1 MVKDQKIRQMEG
13 REGEPLEREPAGG
26 GFGLEPC
33 FPSSGCKRFLVCV
46 YSPRVNSPCTV
57 LGLKVQPS
65 EVSFSG
71 HLTHLEPHTHTP
83 PPLPSLHRSF
93 WFFLRSLPS
102 LLRLE
107 FPGTGCSLEPVGSL
121 PAFPLP
127 VGWGPMG
134 GGPAGWSE
142 VGLQR

>member
-71 HLTHLEPHTHTP
+71 HLTHLEPHTHAP
-83 PPLPSLHRSF
+83 PPP
-93 WFFLRSLPS
+93 P
-102 LLRLE
+102 
-107 FPGTGCSLEPVGSL
+107 SL
-121 PAFPLP
+121 PAPFFLVLFKILAILAQAGISRNWLQPGASRVPPCLP
-127 VGWGPMG
+127 TPCRVGPH
-134 GGPAGWSE
+134 GWRPSRVE
-142 VGLQR
+142 